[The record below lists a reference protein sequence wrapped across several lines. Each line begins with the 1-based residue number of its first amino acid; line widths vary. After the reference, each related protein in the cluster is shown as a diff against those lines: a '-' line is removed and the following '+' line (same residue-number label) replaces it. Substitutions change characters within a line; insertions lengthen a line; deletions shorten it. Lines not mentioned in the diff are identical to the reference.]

1 MKSSFLDEGE
11 SHLQGLPAELEEWG
25 VDCPEGTVP
34 IIRKTS
40 ENVPDIKDYVPSFF
54 VDDVK
59 SLHNKSFPVFASYN
73 KGHEYAVVQT
83 IGKGTFRGGQAIH
96 NVWTPHTETGEASI
110 SQIWIYAGPDETV
123 NTVEAGWASDGYK
136 SSGPGFVQTSKYY
149 GPGSTISSTSTYNGK
164 QFEINIQIRQDLST
178 QHWWLRLN
186 DMDIGY
192 WPGSIFNSLRG
203 GADGVYWGGEIYNSE
218 KNGQHTTTQ
227 MGSGHFPRDGY
238 YTKSSFIR
246 NLAYILNNGPMQPV
260 PKAALVT
267 YVSKPQCYDLVMGP
281 SGLNF
286 GTHFYFGGP
295 GLSSQCPK

>member
-123 NTVEAGWASDGYK
+123 NTVEAGWA
-136 SSGPGFVQTSKYY
+136 
-149 GPGSTISSTSTYNGK
+149 
-164 QFEINIQIRQDLST
+164 DLST